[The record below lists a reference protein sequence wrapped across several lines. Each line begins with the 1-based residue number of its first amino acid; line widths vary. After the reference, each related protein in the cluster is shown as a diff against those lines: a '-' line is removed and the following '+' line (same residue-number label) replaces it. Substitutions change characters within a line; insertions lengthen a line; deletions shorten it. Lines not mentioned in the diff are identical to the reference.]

1 MKVAGLLLVVS
12 LPLVSGSMGS
22 SEVVNDS
29 NLAEDSISISEVVTL
44 TTYHAKVGQ
53 TDSTPFVTAS
63 GYKINKRNPE
73 NDKIIAISRDLK
85 DRFKFG
91 DSVLIS
97 NTGKYDG
104 VYYIHDVMNKR
115 FTKRIDILINS
126 KDSGDK
132 LHNVVM
138 KKL

>member
-1 MKVAGLLLVVS
+1 MKIAGLLLVMS
-12 LPLVSGSMGS
+12 LPLVSSTMAS
-22 SEVVNDS
+22 SEVVKYDNS
-29 NLAEDSISISEVVTL
+29 LAEDSIKEVVTV
-44 TTYHAKVGQ
+44 TTYHAVPGQ
-53 TDSTPFVTAS
+53 TDNTPFVTAS

-73 NDKIIAISRDLK
+73 DDKIIAISRDLK

-91 DSVLIS
+91 DSVLVT

-115 FTKRIDILINS
+115 FTKKIDILISN

-132 LHNVVM
+132 FYNVIIT
-138 KKL
+138 KL

>member
-1 MKVAGLLLVVS
+1 MRIAGLLSIIVS
-12 LPLVSGSMGS
+12 LPLITGTVGSR
-22 SEVVNDS
+22 EVVVDDS
-29 NLAEDSISISEVVTL
+29 LAMDSIEETVTL
-44 TTYHAKVGQ
+44 TTYHAVAGQ
-53 TDSTPFVTAS
+53 TDSTPFITAS
-63 GYKINKRNPE
+63 GYKINESNPE

-104 VYYIHDVMNKR
+104 VYYVHDVMNKR
-115 FTKRIDILINS
+115 FTKKIDILINS

-132 LHNVVM
+132 LYNVLM